1 MASHLFHYTCT
12 CILILKMLFFFF
24 YLFVLLQK
32 PDDIS
37 MTTIIA
43 AIVSQRMSICWNHSC
58 TVLNKFVSNTHI
70 ANCEE
75 TSFGMGDTYLI
86 RTSDKFTLTLV
97 WIVERSNPRIIL
109 YFVTSDVHNSQRT
122 LMKVRLASVRV
133 FREACLKY
141 RGFAMSSRI
150 LTY

>member
-1 MASHLFHYTCT
+1 
-12 CILILKMLFFFF
+12 
-24 YLFVLLQK
+24 
-32 PDDIS
+32 

-97 WIVERSNPRIIL
+97 WIVERSNPRNL
-109 YFVTSDVHNSQRT
+109 RQVHID
-122 LMKVRLASVRV
+122 ASVDCRA
-133 FREACLKY
+133 FEPTEPQT
-141 RGFAMSSRI
+141 SSH
-150 LTY
+150 